1 VRRGLTLLEVLL
13 GNFMLLIVI
22 LAAFALLAGTLR
34 VGESSEKALQ
44 AESYAQSFLERS
56 RAKPPEELPSGTV
69 PAAVYGDFTV
79 RGQVSEVS
87 GFDPD
92 QLKLVSVEV
101 RWSDR
106 VLRRSVRVC
115 GLEDR

>member
-1 VRRGLTLLEVLL
+1 MRRGLTLLEVLL

-22 LAAFALLAGTLR
+22 LAAFSLLAGTLR

-44 AESYAQSFLERS
+44 AESYAQSFLERMRS
-56 RAKPPEELPSGTV
+56 RPPEEIATGAV
-69 PAAVYGDFTV
+69 AAAVYGDYTV
-79 RGQVSEVS
+79 RGEVREVT
-87 GFDPD
+87 GFDAD
-92 QLKLVSVEV
+92 QLKQVSVEV
-101 RWSDR
+101 RWSNK